1 MEKTNTGYPH
11 IDKPWMKFYDE
22 NKVNKPFPEM
32 TIYEYFK
39 WMNRNHQDLI
49 ATSFY
54 GNNITYGEMM
64 EKIDDTAKGLYS
76 IGVRDGDRVLE
87 LLPTLAPTAHLF
99 YANSKIG
106 GVSDFY
112 DPRPDS
118 VSPKVNGEKILSI
131 IDREHIKHIIIFD
144 QSYIPLLSEI
154 EDQLIERGITDLV
167 VVSID
172 DAMNLKSKINFFAD
186 GCNKYGIKDNIKK
199 VLEMKKGSNEV
210 KECLKKSKL
219 NIITYFDLINNS
231 RYTKPYTKE
240 YVPNNL
246 ELIVHTSGTSGA
258 FPKPLPLTNDNMNS
272 HIHQLFAADYQYEPG
287 TRIFQMLPYFASFG
301 ISDCAHFGFCCGAN
315 MIQVP
320 IFSPEELPGDII
332 KSRAEVLTVAP
343 EMLTPFLKSKKLSNV
358 DLSFLKRITV
368 GGGTFD
374 REKDFIKFLKDHGA
388 TNCSVDTG
396 HGMSEFA
403 GSGAV
408 NYGNHRVIGGMG
420 APLPYTTYMIV
431 DSETKEPIRFKG
443 NENTITGEAM
453 VSGPC
458 VTSGILDG
466 NEIVHHYNI
475 DGIDCI
481 ATGDSITMDRDGN
494 MKFNTRIDR
503 TFSRWDG
510 FKYKSYIIENLIK
523 QDERVENC
531 VIVEYYDED
540 RMGNMPIA
548 HITLRNNDI
557 SIDEQQQIIEEL
569 LEKYFFSNP
578 SVSTRH
584 IPSKFKFRD
593 EMPLTPNKKTG
604 YNILKKEGIDG
615 TEFTV
620 SFTESNLGISDLHII
635 KPSIK
640 RLIMK

>member
-172 DAMNLKSKINFFAD
+172 DAMNLKSKINFFAN

-593 EMPLTPNKKTG
+593 EMPLTPNNKTG

>member
-593 EMPLTPNKKTG
+593 EMPLTPNNKTG

>member
-1 MEKTNTGYPH
+1 
-11 IDKPWMKFYDE
+11 
-22 NKVNKPFPEM
+22 M

-593 EMPLTPNKKTG
+593 EMPLTPNNKTG

>member
-1 MEKTNTGYPH
+1 
-11 IDKPWMKFYDE
+11 
-22 NKVNKPFPEM
+22 
-32 TIYEYFK
+32 
-39 WMNRNHQDLI
+39 
-49 ATSFY
+49 
-54 GNNITYGEMM
+54 
-64 EKIDDTAKGLYS
+64 
-76 IGVRDGDRVLE
+76 
-87 LLPTLAPTAHLF
+87 
-99 YANSKIG
+99 
-106 GVSDFY
+106 
-112 DPRPDS
+112 
-118 VSPKVNGEKILSI
+118 
-131 IDREHIKHIIIFD
+131 
-144 QSYIPLLSEI
+144 
-154 EDQLIERGITDLV
+154 
-167 VVSID
+167 
-172 DAMNLKSKINFFAD
+172 
-186 GCNKYGIKDNIKK
+186 
-199 VLEMKKGSNEV
+199 
-210 KECLKKSKL
+210 
-219 NIITYFDLINNS
+219 
-231 RYTKPYTKE
+231 
-240 YVPNNL
+240 
-246 ELIVHTSGTSGA
+246 
-258 FPKPLPLTNDNMNS
+258 
-272 HIHQLFAADYQYEPG
+272 
-287 TRIFQMLPYFASFG
+287 
-301 ISDCAHFGFCCGAN
+301 
-315 MIQVP
+315 
-320 IFSPEELPGDII
+320 
-332 KSRAEVLTVAP
+332 
-343 EMLTPFLKSKKLSNV
+343 
-358 DLSFLKRITV
+358 
-368 GGGTFD
+368 
-374 REKDFIKFLKDHGA
+374 
-388 TNCSVDTG
+388 
-396 HGMSEFA
+396 
-403 GSGAV
+403 
-408 NYGNHRVIGGMG
+408 
-420 APLPYTTYMIV
+420 MIV
-431 DSETKEPIRFKG
+431 DSETKEPIRFKE

-593 EMPLTPNKKTG
+593 EMPLTPNNKTG

>member
-1 MEKTNTGYPH
+1 M
-11 IDKPWMKFYDE
+11 
-22 NKVNKPFPEM
+22 
-32 TIYEYFK
+32 
-39 WMNRNHQDLI
+39 
-49 ATSFY
+49 
-54 GNNITYGEMM
+54 
-64 EKIDDTAKGLYS
+64 
-76 IGVRDGDRVLE
+76 
-87 LLPTLAPTAHLF
+87 
-99 YANSKIG
+99 
-106 GVSDFY
+106 
-112 DPRPDS
+112 
-118 VSPKVNGEKILSI
+118 
-131 IDREHIKHIIIFD
+131 
-144 QSYIPLLSEI
+144 
-154 EDQLIERGITDLV
+154 
-167 VVSID
+167 
-172 DAMNLKSKINFFAD
+172 
-186 GCNKYGIKDNIKK
+186 
-199 VLEMKKGSNEV
+199 
-210 KECLKKSKL
+210 KKSKL

-320 IFSPEELPGDII
+320 IFSTEELPGDII
-332 KSRAEVLTVAP
+332 KSRAEVLTLAP

-593 EMPLTPNKKTG
+593 EMPLTPNNKTG

>member
-510 FKYKSYIIENLIK
+510 FKYNSYIIENLIK

-593 EMPLTPNKKTG
+593 EMPLTPNNKTG

>member
-540 RMGNMPIA
+540 RMGNMPFA

-593 EMPLTPNKKTG
+593 EMPLTPNNKTG

>member
-76 IGVRDGDRVLE
+76 IGVRDGDRVLA

-593 EMPLTPNKKTG
+593 EMPLTPNNKTG

>member
-531 VIVEYYDED
+531 VIVEYYDEY

-593 EMPLTPNKKTG
+593 EMPLTPNNKTG

>member
-210 KECLKKSKL
+210 KKCLKKSKL

-593 EMPLTPNKKTG
+593 EMPLTPNNKTG

>member
-431 DSETKEPIRFKG
+431 DSETKEPIRFKE

-593 EMPLTPNKKTG
+593 EMPLTPNNKTG

>member
-22 NKVNKPFPEM
+22 DKVNKPFPEM

-39 WMNRNHQDLI
+39 WMNRNHQDLV

-54 GNNITYGEMM
+54 GNNITYGEMI
-64 EKIDDTAKGLYS
+64 EKIDDAAKGLYS

-172 DAMNLKSKINFFAD
+172 DAMDLKSKINFFAD

-199 VLEMKKGSNEV
+199 VSEMKKGSNEV

-219 NIITYFDLINNS
+219 NIITYSDLINNS

-343 EMLTPFLKSKKLSNV
+343 EMLTPFLKSKKLSNI

-431 DSETKEPIRFKG
+431 DSETKEPIRFKE

-548 HITLRNNDI
+548 HITLKNNDI

-593 EMPLTPNKKTG
+593 EMPLTPNNKIG
-604 YNILKKEGIDG
+604 HNILKKEGIDG